1 MSDYIHSATGMEKM
15 LEEWER
21 IHKKSKRKRLI
32 KSIVET
38 AVYVLEVLVVIAV
51 IVAWAYMP

>member
-1 MSDYIHSATGMEKM
+1 MSDHIHSATGMLKM

-21 IHKKSKRKRLI
+21 INKKSKRKRLI

-38 AVYVLEVLVVIAV
+38 AVYILEVLLAIAV